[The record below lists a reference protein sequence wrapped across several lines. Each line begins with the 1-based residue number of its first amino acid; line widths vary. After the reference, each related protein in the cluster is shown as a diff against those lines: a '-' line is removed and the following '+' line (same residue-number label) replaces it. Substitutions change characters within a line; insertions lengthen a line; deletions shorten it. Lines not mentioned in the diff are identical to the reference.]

1 MIEKLILLLKREW
14 NTSKMVESDFITFN
28 INRLIKAFY
37 VAAPISLILIIM
49 FSMFQKVTTPIEE
62 QWRSSI
68 VFAHGVLM
76 IAMVLL
82 RILSE
87 FYIKNQDLKRFGKM
101 IQYSGFILVLVAG
114 VSITAIDLQITLA
127 ISPFLI
133 GTMVAGVIFLIR
145 PFHTLIIYTCMLLTF
160 GFVVSGVLESPIDI
174 LSTMSNALM
183 ASAVGFAISLI
194 TFQTSKRSLL
204 QKGFIESQQEQLEI
218 LNKKLT
224 RLASHDDLTD
234 LYSRRTFISKVE
246 ESAMKQLD
254 DFQCISIFDI
264 DHFKEINDEFGHP
277 FGDYVLQKLSNLVLS
292 LLLPG
297 ELVARWGGE
306 EFILYMPHRSSTSG
320 FERVEYIRKQIEK
333 TPFLFQEITAHIT
346 VSFGVSELQCNE
358 LKYFDKAYSRADKAM
373 YQAKSNGRNQSCV
386 YKIDSTT

>member
-14 NTSKMVESDFITFN
+14 NTSKLVESDFITFN

-37 VAAPISLILIIM
+37 VAAPISIVLIIV

-62 QWRSSI
+62 QWRI
-68 VFAHGVLM
+68 GIIFAHGLLM
-76 IAMVLL
+76 IAMILL
-82 RILSE
+82 RIASE
-87 FYIKNQDLKRFGKM
+87 IYIKNQDLKTFGKA
-101 IQYSGFILVLVAG
+101 IQYSGFILVLAAG

-145 PFHTLIIYTCMLLTF
+145 PMHTLIIYTSILLTF
-160 GFVVSGVLESPIDI
+160 GFIVSGVLDNPIDK

-194 TFQTSKRSLL
+194 TFQTSKRSQL
-204 QKGFIESQQEQLEI
+204 QKGFIQSQQEQLEI
-218 LNKKLT
+218 LNTKLI

-234 LYSRRTFISKVE
+234 LYNRRTFISRVE
-246 ESAMKQLD
+246 EVSLSQID

-264 DHFKEINDEFGHP
+264 DHFKGINDEFGHP
-277 FGDYVLQKLSNLVLS
+277 FGDYVLQKLANVVLS

-306 EFILYMPHRSSTSG
+306 EFILYMPHRSSASG

-333 TPFLFQEITAHIT
+333 TPFQFQETTTYIT

-358 LKYFDKAYSRADKAM
+358 FKYFDKAYSRADKAM

-386 YKIDSTT
+386 YKKDSTT